1 MSAAQRGSSAP
12 RRWRFVGCAGAIAA
26 AALAVG
32 SPAAAAGAPG
42 GGHGVIQNI
51 ALCIVA
57 ASLLGLLMRALRQ
70 PLLLGYLL
78 AGVAIGPLG
87 LGLITDQR
95 EITTIA
101 EIGLILLLF
110 MIGLEIDLKRM
121 LAAGRFV
128 IVTGLVQFPLT
139 VALGLGAFTLAAR
152 AGVPLGGGWAI
163 AYAALAIGLSSTMVV
178 VKLLNQQLE
187 LDTLPGR
194 VTVGILVFQDIWA
207 IVLLAVQPSLA
218 DPAVGRLAAT
228 FAAGALLV
236 AAALLLS
243 RYVLPWVFLSVA
255 KLPELVLVLS
265 LGWCFVVA
273 LVAAHPRVGLSMEMG
288 ALIAGI
294 SLATFPYSHE
304 VTAKVTSIRDFFITL
319 FFVALGMQIP
329 LPAPG
334 PIATALVVA
343 AVLVAT
349 RVLAVLLP
357 LYALGAGQRLAV
369 LTALNLSQLSEF
381 SLVVVALGVG
391 YGHVGEGVLT
401 VAIWAFALLAV
412 LSTYAITWSHA
423 IERRLGRLLSAVGL
437 SDLGRRLEEE
447 RRHHARPIAL
457 LGFFRV
463 ASALVE
469 EIRQRAPHLLDEIV
483 VVDFNPQVRE
493 RLEALGVP
501 VVYGDVS
508 HLDTLRHAEVHD
520 ARLILSTVPDAALRG
535 TSNLRLLQALRT
547 LAPEAAVVVT
557 AGSPAHAR
565 ELYDAGAAYV
575 IQPYTDAAR
584 DALTAVELGLA
595 GILGERRSAER
606 QALAAARP
614 LVE

>member
-1 MSAAQRGSSAP
+1 MRP
-12 RRWRFVGCAGAIAA
+12 AGGRA
-26 AALAVG
+26 
-32 SPAAAAGAPG
+32 AAAAGALGAAVLSAPAWAAEG
-42 GGHGVIQNI
+42 GGEGGHAVIQNI
-51 ALCIVA
+51 ALCIVG
-57 ASLLGLLMRALRQ
+57 ASVLGLLMRALRQ
-70 PLLLGYLL
+70 PLILGYLL

-87 LGLITDQR
+87 LALITDQR
-95 EITTIA
+95 EITTVA

-128 IVTGLVQFPLT
+128 VVTGLLQFPLT
-139 VALGLGAFTLAAR
+139 VALGLAAFWAASR
-152 AGVPLGGGWAI
+152 AGVPLGDSGWALL
-163 AYAALAIGLSSTMVV
+163 YLSLAIGLSSTMVV

-207 IVLLAVQPSLA
+207 IVLLAVQPSFA
-218 DPAVGRLAAT
+218 DPAVGKLAGT

-243 RYVLPWVFLSVA
+243 RYVLPWVFRGAA
-255 KLPELVLVLS
+255 KLPELVLVIS

-294 SLATFPYSHE
+294 SLATFPYNHD

-329 LPAPG
+329 APAGG
-334 PIATALVVA
+334 PLLAAAVVA
-343 AVLVAT
+343 GVLVST
-349 RVLAVLLP
+349 RLLAVLLP
-357 LYALGAGQRLAV
+357 LYALGAGQRLSA
-369 LTALNLSQLSEF
+369 LTALHLSQLSEF
-381 SLVVVALGVG
+381 SLVVVALGVT
-391 YGHVGEGVLT
+391 YGHVGNEVLT
-401 VAIWAFALLAV
+401 TAIWAFAVLAV
-412 LSTYAITWSHA
+412 LSTYGITWSHVL
-423 IERRLGRLLSAVGL
+423 ERKLSRALTAVGL
-437 SDLGRRLEEE
+437 SDLGRQLEEE
-447 RRHHARPIAL
+447 RLHHPRPIAI

-463 ASALVE
+463 ASAFVD
-469 EIRQRAPHLLDEIV
+469 EIARRTPHLLDEVV
-483 VVDFNPQVRE
+483 VVDFNPEVRGK
-493 RLEALGVP
+493 LEAMGIP

-520 ARLILSTVPDAALRG
+520 AKLVLSTVPDAALRG
-535 TSNLRLLQALRT
+535 TTNLRLLQALRT

-565 ELYDAGAAYV
+565 ELYEAGAAYV
-575 IQPYTDAAR
+575 IQPYTDAAK
-584 DALTAVELGLA
+584 DALEAVELGLA
-595 GILGERRSAER
+595 GILAERRAAER
-606 QALAAARP
+606 AALLAAHP
-614 LVE
+614 IVE

>member
-1 MSAAQRGSSAP
+1 M
-12 RRWRFVGCAGAIAA
+12 VGGEARARAGRLAA
-26 AALAVG
+26 AAAASALLVAAPLLA
-32 SPAAAAGAPG
+32 AAPG
-42 GGHGVIQNI
+42 GAGGEAGHGVIQNI

-57 ASLLGLLMRALRQ
+57 ASALGLLVRALRQ

-87 LGLITDQR
+87 LALITDER

-128 IVTGLVQFPLT
+128 LVTGLLQFPLT
-139 VALGLGAFTLAAR
+139 VALGYAAFAVAAGL
-152 AGVPLGGGWAI
+152 GVPLGEGRWAVL
-163 AYAALAIGLSSTMVV
+163 YAALAIGLSSTMIV

-218 DPAVGRLAAT
+218 DPAVGQLLGT

-243 RYVLPWVFLSVA
+243 RYVLLWVFRTAA
-255 KLPELVLVLS
+255 KVPELVLVLS

-329 LPAPG
+329 APEGG
-334 PIATALVVA
+334 PLLAAAVVA
-343 AVLVAT
+343 GVLVLT
-349 RVLAVLLP
+349 RVATVLLP
-357 LYALGAGQRLAV
+357 LYTLGSGQRLAV
-369 LTALNLSQLSEF
+369 LATVNLSQLSEF
-381 SLVVVALGVG
+381 ALVVVALGVT
-391 YGHVGEGVLT
+391 YGHVGRDVLT
-401 VAIWAFALLAV
+401 TAIWAFAVLAV
-412 LSTYAITWSHA
+412 LSTYAIAASHA
-423 IERRLGRLLSAVGL
+423 IERRLARVLSAVGL
-437 SDLGRRLEEE
+437 SDLGRRLDEE
-447 RRHHARPIAL
+447 RAHHPRPIAV

-463 ASALVE
+463 ASALIE
-469 EIRQRAPHLLDEIV
+469 EIERRAPHLLDEIV
-483 VVDFNPQVRE
+483 VVDFNPEVRD

-501 VVYGDVS
+501 VVYGDIG
-508 HLDTLRHAEVHD
+508 HLETLRHAEVHD
-520 ARLILSTVPDAALRG
+520 ARLVLSTVPDGALRG

-547 LAPEAAVVVT
+547 LAPDAAVVVT

-565 ELYDAGAAYV
+565 ELYEAGAAWV
-575 IQPYTDAAR
+575 IQPYTDAAV
-584 DALTAVELGLA
+584 DALHAVELGLA
-595 GILGERRSAER
+595 GTLAERRAAER
-606 QALAAARP
+606 DALATGHPIIA
-614 LVE
+614 